1 MPSPSPSVTA
11 PPKGEPRGAP
21 LPPLQND
28 VNAKSSP
35 PHRNTVQAGRSACR
49 GVSRGGYVFGAR
61 ERDNAIPLWLL
72 LSCISCQYKKY
83 PRRRHMAATTSSFV
97 KMQHLFY
104 AFFFPQ
110 RLWNVERNPVEY
122 FPGKS
127 APGGLWKT
135 KEFFP
140 LPLWKKSRCGS
151 KRNSGSPHK
160 SVLMLLLLPY
170 LFIEIKILHFERQG
184 E

>member
-11 PPKGEPRGAP
+11 PPKREPRGAP

-28 VNAKSSP
+28 VNAKCSP

-49 GVSRGGYVFGAR
+49 GVSRGGYGFGAR

-104 AFFFPQ
+104 VFSFH
-110 RLWNVERNPVEY
+110 RGCGMWKEILWSISRENP
-122 FPGKS
+122 PPAGCGKQ
-127 APGGLWKT
+127 
-135 KEFFP
+135 
-140 LPLWKKSRCGS
+140 
-151 KRNSGSPHK
+151 RNSSHCPCGKKAVAALKEIP
-160 SVLMLLLLPY
+160 VLHINPY
-170 LFIEIKILHFERQG
+170 
-184 E
+184 